1 MSRTTV
7 LPESPGSPSS
17 DWEVDHCGRPAWI
30 VHLPEGNRRGWRTII
45 PTHAAARRRVR
56 WSDDATLANYLQ
68 VGPAAMPRLS
78 AVRYAGPQGR
88 RGHPGVGR
96 TKSEAARAVAWLRD
110 VGRLAKV
117 DIARAHSGSQRV
129 VSAETKA
136 VDRLLTAGR
145 ALLHEEATLPWC
157 GWPGGQVEDCWE
169 QSANFLQA
177 LQRWLAAPACAPEL
191 YPRYPRARSL
201 AEKGAAD
208 KVALLHLLAL
218 KRVPAVLE
226 GSVGY
231 LASLRRLGLIET
243 AGKTRERHGGERTL
257 WRLSELAWD
266 GFPCLLAE
274 HQSRSRSA
282 AGGR

>member
-1 MSRTTV
+1 MSRKPV
-7 LPESPGSPSS
+7 PPEPPGSPSS
-17 DWEVDHCGRPAWI
+17 EWKLDHCGRPAWI

-45 PTHAAARRRVR
+45 PTRAASQRRVR

-78 AVRYAGPQGR
+78 AVRAAGPQGR

-96 TKSEAARAVAWLRD
+96 TKPEAARAVAWLRD

-117 DIARAHSGSQRV
+117 DIARARSGSHRV
-129 VSAETKA
+129 VSAEMKT
-136 VDRLLTAGR
+136 VDRLLIAGR
-145 ALLHEEATLPWC
+145 ALLHGETTLPWC
-157 GWPGGQVEDCWE
+157 GWPRGEVEDCWE

-191 YPRYPRARSL
+191 YPRYPRRRSL
-201 AEKGAAD
+201 AEEGAAD
-208 KVALLHLLAL
+208 KVALLHQLAL
-218 KRVPAVLE
+218 EGVPAVLE

-231 LASLRRLGLIET
+231 LANLRKLGLIEN
-243 AGKTRERHGGERTL
+243 AGKTRECHGGERTL
-257 WRLSELAWD
+257 WQLSELAWD
-266 GFPCLLAE
+266 GFPCLAE
-274 HQSRSRSA
+274 RQSRSRSL